1 MLSNSRPNIEEDTIA
16 RMTAWRHD
24 FHAHPE
30 TGFEEV
36 RTSGIVADVLAGLG
50 IEVHRGLAK
59 TGVVGTLRN
68 GDGPVIG
75 LRADMDALDMTEI
88 SDKPY
93 RSTVAGKMHGCG
105 HDGHTSML
113 LGAAEYLSRTRNFSG
128 TVHFIFQPAEEN
140 LGGGREMVKD
150 GLFDQFLCDAIYA
163 LHNFPN
169 LPKGTFAVKY
179 GAAASALDTF
189 EIIITGKGTHAA
201 HPERGIDTVLIQ
213 AQLVTAFQGII
224 SRNIGATDIGV
235 VTVTQVHGGDTWN
248 VIPETMILRGTV
260 RTFDAAIQNH
270 IEARMNTICAS
281 LATMHGANIALDF
294 RRGYPA
300 MVNTDAETDRAHAAA
315 EVIVG
320 KDQVQLLDHPIMG
333 SEDFA
338 FMLQVRP
345 GAYLFLGSGE
355 TENDPPVHNP
365 RYDFNDDVL
374 PTGAA
379 WFAQVVEQELPRR

>member
-36 RTSGIVADVLAGLG
+36 RTSGIVAEVLDRLG

-93 RSTVAGKMHGCG
+93 RSTVPGKMHGCG

-113 LGAAEYLSRTRNFSG
+113 LGAAEYLSRTRNFAG

-150 GLFDQFLCDAIYA
+150 GLFDQFPCDAIYA

-189 EIIITGKGTHAA
+189 EIVITGKGTHAA

-213 AQLVTAFQGII
+213 AQLITAFQGII

-260 RTFDAAIQNH
+260 RTFDAAIQDH
-270 IEARMNTICAS
+270 IEARMNAICAS
-281 LATMHGANIALDF
+281 FATMHGASISLDF

-300 MVNTDAETDRAHAAA
+300 MVNTDAETDRARAAA

-320 KDQVQLLDHPIMG
+320 KEQVQLLDHPIMG

-355 TENDPPVHNP
+355 SDNDPPVHNP
-365 RYDFNDDVL
+365 RYDFNDAVL

-379 WFAQVVEQELPRR
+379 WFAQVVEQELPRA

>member
-36 RTSGIVADVLAGLG
+36 RTSGIVAEVLDRLG

-93 RSTVAGKMHGCG
+93 RSTVPGKMHGCG

-113 LGAAEYLSRTRNFSG
+113 LGAAEYLSRTRNFAG
-128 TVHFIFQPAEEN
+128 TVDFIFQPAEEN

-150 GLFDQFLCDAIYA
+150 GLFDQFPCDAIYA

-189 EIIITGKGTHAA
+189 EIVITGKGTHAA

-213 AQLVTAFQGII
+213 AQLITAFQGII

-260 RTFDAAIQNH
+260 RTFDAAIQDH
-270 IEARMNTICAS
+270 IEARMNAICAS
-281 LATMHGANIALDF
+281 FATMHGASISLDF

-300 MVNTDAETDRAHAAA
+300 MVNTDAETDRARAAA

-320 KDQVQLLDHPIMG
+320 KEQVQLLDHPIMG

-355 TENDPPVHNP
+355 SDNDPPVHNP
-365 RYDFNDDVL
+365 RYDFNDAVL

-379 WFAQVVEQELPRR
+379 WFAQVVEQELPRA